1 MKGANEMGQR
11 VIKILAICGNGL
23 GSSLLVKMALESVL
37 EELNVHGIVESTSVA
52 EAAGLIPFN
61 DLIITTPV
69 FFRSIEVP
77 PDKPVA
83 LLTNLLDR
91 KALTEK
97 VKEVITTY
105 FPEQK

>member
-1 MKGANEMGQR
+1 MGQR

-37 EELNVHGIVESTSVA
+37 EELNVHGIVESTSAA
-52 EAAGLIPFN
+52 EASGLIPFS
-61 DLIITTPV
+61 DFIITTPV
-69 FFRSIEVP
+69 FARSIEIP

-97 VKEVITTY
+97 VKEVINTY
-105 FPEQK
+105 FPEHE

>member
-1 MKGANEMGQR
+1 MGQR

-37 EELNVHGIVESTSVA
+37 EELNVYGIVESTSVS

-61 DLIITTPV
+61 DFIITTPV
-69 FFRSIEVP
+69 FMRSIEVP
-77 PDKPVA
+77 EGKPVA

-91 KALTEK
+91 KALVAK
-97 VKEVITTY
+97 VQEVIAEY
-105 FPEQK
+105 FPEAK